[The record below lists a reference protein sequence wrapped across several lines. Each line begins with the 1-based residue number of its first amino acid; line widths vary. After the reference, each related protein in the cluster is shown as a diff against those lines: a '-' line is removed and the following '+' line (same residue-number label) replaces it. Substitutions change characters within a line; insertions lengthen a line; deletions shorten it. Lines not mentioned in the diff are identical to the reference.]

1 MKKEV
6 YWSDYDYTYT
16 QKLVKRYSGI
26 LFIPQKEIYTNDEPE
41 KILELVKMVDEVLV
55 INEHY
60 KVYELAAFVLNK
72 KVFTKEDYPVDAA
85 VDQDEDE
92 DEE

>member
-1 MKKEV
+1 MKKV
-6 YWSDYDYTYT
+6 LLVGYDYTYT
-16 QKLVKRYSGI
+16 EKLVKRYSGI

-72 KVFTKEDYPVDAA
+72 EVFTKDDYPVN
-85 VDQDEDE
+85 DEFEYEEE
-92 DEE
+92 D

>member
-1 MKKEV
+1 MKKV
-6 YWSDYDYTYT
+6 LLVGYDYTYT
-16 QKLVKRYSGI
+16 EKLVKKYSGI

-72 KVFTKEDYPVDAA
+72 KVFTKDDYLVNDEFECEEED
-85 VDQDEDE
+85 
-92 DEE
+92 